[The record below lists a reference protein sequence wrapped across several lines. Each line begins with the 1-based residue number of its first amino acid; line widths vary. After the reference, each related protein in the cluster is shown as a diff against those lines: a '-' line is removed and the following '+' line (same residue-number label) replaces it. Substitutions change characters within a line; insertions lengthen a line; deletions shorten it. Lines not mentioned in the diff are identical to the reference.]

1 MKFDDI
7 MMMWEQD
14 SKMDKTELGD
24 ESLKIPLLHHK
35 YYKLFVEEGL
45 LLKKLEQD
53 YKSMYKLKY
62 EYYMGVLDQ
71 ETLTEMNWE
80 PNSLKILKQDLSIYT
95 DADQDLQRIQAKIDI
110 QKQKLSFLESAI
122 KTVSNRGYL
131 IKNAIDW
138 ERFKVGG
145 WRK

>member
-80 PNSLKILKQDLSIYT
+80 PNNLKILKQDLSIYT

-145 WRK
+145 

>member
-7 MMMWEQD
+7 MSAWEQD
-14 SKMDKTELGD
+14 SRMDDSELGA
-24 ESLKIPLLHHK
+24 ESLRIPILHHK
-35 YYKLFVEEGL
+35 YYKLYVQEAL
-45 LLKKLEQD
+45 QLKAFEQD
-53 YKSMYKLKY
+53 YKTLYRLKY

-71 ETLTEMNWE
+71 ETLIEKGWD
-80 PNSLKILKQDLSIYT
+80 PNPLKILKQDLSIYM

-110 QKQKLSFLESAI
+110 QKQKNSFLESAI
-122 KTVSNRGYL
+122 KTISNRGFL

-145 WRK
+145 

>member
-7 MMMWEQD
+7 MSAWEQD
-14 SKMDKTELGD
+14 SRMDDSELGA

-35 YYKLFVEEGL
+35 YYKLYVQEAL
-45 LLKKLEQD
+45 QLKAFEQD
-53 YKSMYKLKY
+53 YKSLYRLKY

-71 ETLTEMNWE
+71 ETLIEKGWD
-80 PNSLKILKQDLSIYT
+80 PNPLKILKQDLSIYM

-110 QKQKLSFLESAI
+110 QKQKNSFLESAI
-122 KTVSNRGYL
+122 KTISNRGFL

-145 WRK
+145 

>member
-7 MMMWEQD
+7 MSTWEQD
-14 SKMDKTELGD
+14 SRMDDTELGA

-35 YYKLFVEEGL
+35 YYKLYVQEAL
-45 LLKKLEQD
+45 QLKAFEQE
-53 YKSMYKLKY
+53 YKSLYRLKY

-71 ETLTEMNWE
+71 ETLAEKGWD
-80 PNSLKILKQDLSIYT
+80 PNPLRILKQDLSIYI
-95 DADQDLQRIQAKIDI
+95 DSDEDLQRVQAKIDI
-110 QKQKLSFLESAI
+110 QKQKASFLESAI
-122 KTVSNRGYL
+122 KTITNRGFL

-145 WRK
+145 

>member
-7 MMMWEQD
+7 MDLWAQD
-14 SKMDKTELGD
+14 SQMDDTELGA

-35 YYKLFVEEGL
+35 YYKMYVQETIQ
-45 LLKKLEQD
+45 LKAYEQQ
-53 YKSMYKLKY
+53 YKSLYRLKY

-71 ETLTEMNWE
+71 ETLAEYGWN
-80 PNSLKILKQDLSIYT
+80 PNPLKILKQDLTIYI
-95 DADQDLQRIQAKIDI
+95 DADQDLQRIQQKIDI
-110 QKQKLSFLESAI
+110 QKQKTSFLESAI
-122 KTVSNRGYL
+122 KTISNRGFL

-145 WRK
+145 

>member
-1 MKFDDI
+1 MKLDDI
-7 MMMWEQD
+7 MDLWAD
-14 SKMDKTELGD
+14 DARMDDTELGN
-24 ESLKIPLLHHK
+24 ESLRIPMLHHK
-35 YYKLFVEEGL
+35 YYKIYVQEGL

-53 YKSMYKLKY
+53 YKSLYRLKY

-71 ETLTEMNWE
+71 ETLIEKGWD
-80 PNSLKILKQDLSIYT
+80 PNPLKILKQDMSIYMES
-95 DADQDLQRIQAKIDI
+95 DADLQLIQAKIDI

-122 KTVSNRGYL
+122 KTITNRGFL

-145 WRK
+145 

>member
-7 MMMWEQD
+7 MDLWAQD
-14 SKMDKTELGD
+14 SRMDDTELGA

-35 YYKLFVEEGL
+35 YYKMYVQEAIQ
-45 LLKKLEQD
+45 LKAYEQQ
-53 YKSMYKLKY
+53 YKTLYRLKY

-71 ETLTEMNWE
+71 ETLAEYGWN
-80 PNSLKILKQDLSIYT
+80 PNPLKILKQDLTIYI
-95 DADQDLQRIQAKIDI
+95 DADQDLQRIQQKIDI
-110 QKQKLSFLESAI
+110 QKQKTSFLESAI
-122 KTVSNRGYL
+122 KTISNRGFL

-145 WRK
+145 

>member
-145 WRK
+145 